1 MAMPKVL
8 TQEQIDFYREQG
20 YLAPMDGIDP
30 ADARAMLDDLDAFK
44 AANDMSAGRL
54 QIKGHLCFRRSY
66 DFTFNERILDVV
78 EDLIGPNILAF
89 ASRFWIKGGR
99 DGSHVTWHQDSAYF
113 GLDPHELVTVWLAI
127 TDSTPEMGCMK
138 VIPGS
143 HRGQTYEHEETFA
156 EDNLLARGQ
165 KIHGINDSEAVYLP
179 LKQGQFS
186 CHHERILHASD
197 PNDTEIERVGL
208 AVFFIP
214 THVKSTIGRRTA
226 CLVRGVDDY
235 GYWDD
240 DPVPQGRLD
249 PDIISHIRAAGERYV
264 DPQYRQEAEAG

>member
-1 MAMPKVL
+1 MPKVL
-8 TQEQIDFYREQG
+8 TEEQIESYRENG
-20 YLAPMDGIDP
+20 FLAPMEGIDP
-30 ADARAMLDDLDAFK
+30 SEAAAMLEDLDAFE
-44 AANDMSAGRL
+44 AANGISAGQL

-89 ASRFWIKGGR
+89 ASRFWIKGAQ
-99 DGSHVTWHQDSAYF
+99 DGSFVSWHQDSAYF

-127 TDSTPEMGCMK
+127 TDSTPDMGCMK

-143 HRGQTYEHEETFA
+143 HRGAAYEHEETFA

-165 KIHGINDSEAVYLP
+165 VIRGIDDSNAMYLP

-197 PNDTEIERVGL
+197 PNDTDTTRIGL
-208 AVFFIP
+208 ALFFIP

-226 CLVRGVDDY
+226 CLVRGVDDC

-240 DPVPQGRLD
+240 DPVPQDRFD
-249 PDIISHIRAAGERYV
+249 DDIIAHIRAAGERYV
-264 DPQYRQEAEAG
+264 DPKYRQEAEAGA